1 MMIGR
6 QGRRG
11 APVGKAA
18 TCFWRARGENW
29 WGEGRKWIRIVKGIQ
44 GRSCRHQPGKRGEEV
59 TWPPRGLN
67 PKTHHKKIGLHQL
80 PPRDAPLPPPVT
92 YSIAAG
98 ELFIDNGT
106 HFSPNHPFCSHTL
119 NNTMSG
125 PLGNLP
131 GMTYDSLKNRYF
143 PTPKGPLQND
153 QPAPSLYA
161 STSLPRKGRPE
172 MVLGLLDCQLQRKRQ
187 RPDIHESVVSGPGRK
202 LVKGRGRMGVGMG
215 KRSER

>member
-1 MMIGR
+1 MGKLRHVSDGR
-6 QGRRG
+6 GERAGGRGERLDSNRKEDTRQKLQIPARKKRRG
-11 APVGKAA
+11 SHVAPAWSFEPNGTTKKLASTSFLHA
-18 TCFWRARGENW
+18 THPF
-29 WGEGRKWIRIVKGIQ
+29 
-44 GRSCRHQPGKRGEEV
+44 
-59 TWPPRGLN
+59 
-67 PKTHHKKIGLHQL
+67 
-80 PPRDAPLPPPVT
+80 PPPVT

-106 HFSPNHPFCSHTL
+106 HFSSSHPFCSHTL
-119 NNTMSG
+119 NSTMSG

-131 GMTYDSLKNRYF
+131 GMTYDPLKNRYF

>member
-1 MMIGR
+1 MIGR

-18 TCFWRARGENW
+18 TCFWRARGESW
-29 WGEGRKWIRIVKGIQ
+29 WAGGRLDSNRKEDTRQKLQTPARKKGR
-44 GRSCRHQPGKRGEEV
+44 GRHV
-59 TWPPRGLN
+59 
-67 PKTHHKKIGLHQL
+67 
-80 PPRDAPLPPPVT
+80 APAWSFEP
-92 YSIAAG
+92 
-98 ELFIDNGT
+98 NGT
-106 HFSPNHPFCSHTL
+106 TKKLASTSFLHATHPSPASDLLHRCRRIIHRQWDPLFTKSPILQPYTHS
-119 NNTMSG
+119 TMSG

-131 GMTYDSLKNRYF
+131 GMTYDPLKNRYF

>member
-1 MMIGR
+1 
-6 QGRRG
+6 
-11 APVGKAA
+11 
-18 TCFWRARGENW
+18 
-29 WGEGRKWIRIVKGIQ
+29 
-44 GRSCRHQPGKRGEEV
+44 
-59 TWPPRGLN
+59 
-67 PKTHHKKIGLHQL
+67 
-80 PPRDAPLPPPVT
+80 
-92 YSIAAG
+92 
-98 ELFIDNGT
+98 
-106 HFSPNHPFCSHTL
+106 
-119 NNTMSG
+119 MSG

-153 QPAPSLYA
+153 QPAPSFYA